1 MKALIQKDL
10 RENSKVA
17 VIGLVIFSLMLFQIY
32 MASIS
37 ALKNIL
43 AGFGTDHGL
52 QPLLS
57 DDLLAE
63 TACFCGIFAAV
74 LGWVQARNEAH
85 RDLWAFL
92 IHRPITRTKIFQGK
106 VAAGFCLYFLGAG
119 LPLTV
124 FVAVVRWPG
133 HIAAPF
139 EWAMVLPLLSAFLAG
154 VPCYFAGLLTG
165 LRQARWFASR
175 GFGLALAASAP
186 LCVFNLPE
194 LWQQLIV
201 TAGGVLILAAAVW
214 GAYQSGGYYQGQPA
228 AGRLGLI
235 VAMTAG
241 CGAVLAVGGSLVS
254 SLVDAVLYEPAPFAV
269 IQFQMTTNGILCKV
283 TSLNGAPPEIVD
295 LENHPLLDPAT
306 GRKIEYAGFST
317 RLAPG
322 PVVWNHLRYQEIQN
336 RSHSENRFFNTL
348 TISDKEIWY
357 LDRHGELR
365 GYDSRTRN
373 YIGGLRPHG
382 NDVGSGPGPFL
393 TLPGTVNYYLSPDL
407 RLIATAKVIYQ
418 ADFKG
423 RALKP
428 LFSLT
433 NDDQICG
440 LCGYVKGAEDGADN
454 GLTKFICLTTRNT
467 VRLLDSECRTVF
479 DVPFPPAYGE
489 CPYVRFSFL
498 QPGDASKADFA
509 LWFLP
514 DEEMSLK
521 SGWKTP
527 THILWIGPGQTVAK
541 SADLPVLP
549 PPDRHITWPDE
560 LATTLMPPPLYLT
573 LPYSQSPWHLFSF
586 AWAVIS
592 AAIGWMLTR
601 RYNYSIPARVGWT
614 LFIFLLGIAGL
625 LALLCVQEWPARAP
639 CPNCKK
645 LRAVDRELCEH
656 CQSPFP
662 PPGKTGAEIFA
673 PLAKETQ
680 VVES

>member
-10 RENSKVA
+10 RENFKVA
-17 VIGLVIFSLMLFQIY
+17 VIGLVIFSLMLLQIY
-32 MASIS
+32 MVSIS

-43 AGFGTDHGL
+43 AGIGTDRGL

-57 DDLLAE
+57 NDLIAE
-63 TACFCGIFAAV
+63 TACFCAIFAAL
-74 LGWVQARNEAH
+74 LGWVQARNEGH

-92 IHRPITRTKIFQGK
+92 IHRPISRTNIFQGK
-106 VAAGFCLYFLGAG
+106 VIAGLCLYVLGAG
-119 LPLTV
+119 LPLAV
-124 FVAVVRWPG
+124 FVAIVRWPG

-154 VPCYFAGLLTG
+154 VAFYFAGLLTG

-175 GFGLALAASAP
+175 GFGLAPALIAS

-194 LWQQLIV
+194 FWQQLIV
-201 TAGGVLILAAAVW
+201 TAGAVLILAAAVR

-235 VAMTAG
+235 VAMSAG
-241 CGAVLAVGGSLVS
+241 CGAVLAVGAALVS
-254 SLVDAVLYEPAPFAV
+254 GLLDVVLYEPAPYSSS
-269 IQFQMTTNGILCKV
+269 QYQMTTNGIVCKV
-283 TSLNGAPPEIVD
+283 TSLNGLTPEIAD
-295 LENHPLLDPAT
+295 LEGHPLLDPAT
-306 GRKIEYAGFST
+306 GRKLEYTGFST

-322 PVVWNHLRYQEIQN
+322 PTVWDHLRYQEIEN
-336 RSHSENRFFNTL
+336 RSRSEVRFFNVW

-373 YIGGLRPHG
+373 YNGGLRPQG
-382 NDVGSGPGPFL
+382 NNSGSGPGPFL
-393 TLPGTVNYYLSPDL
+393 TLPGPGNYYLSPDL
-407 RLIATAKVIYQ
+407 RLVATAKAIYQ
-418 ADFKG
+418 ADFRG

-440 LCGYVKGAEDGADN
+440 LYGYAKVAEDGADN
-454 GLTKFICLTTRNT
+454 GLTKFICLTTRKT
-467 VRLLDSECRTVF
+467 VRLLDSENRTVF
-479 DVPFPPAYGE
+479 DVPFPPGYEE

-498 QPGDASKADFA
+498 QPGVASTADFA

-514 DEEMSLK
+514 DDEMSRK

-527 THILWIGPGQTVAK
+527 THILWIGPGQTVART
-541 SADLPVLP
+541 ADLPVLHQQPNLPQWPDQLAATILP
-549 PPDRHITWPDE
+549 PPAHLVYDNDIH
-560 LATTLMPPPLYLT
+560 
-573 LPYSQSPWHLFSF
+573 SPWHLFSF

-592 AAIGWMLTR
+592 AAIGWTLTR
-601 RYNYSIPARVGWT
+601 RYNYSIPARAGWT
-614 LFIFLLGIAGL
+614 LFILLLGIAGL
-625 LALLCVQEWPARAP
+625 LALLCVQEWPAREP

-645 LRAVDRELCEH
+645 LRAVDREFCEH

-662 PPGKTGAEIFA
+662 PPEKNGTEIFA

-680 VVES
+680 VVE